1 MAVYDH
7 AKIRFTIIQGTLARQ
22 LIIIVFFQ
30 GTDFR
35 HASEWLLAQ
44 PGGLTLGFALRLVNF
59 LSPVHIIFCENIAE
73 NLYTEQRRRRI
84 ERKCADTI
92 GTVLVPRAGHF
103 QC

>member
-1 MAVYDH
+1 V
-7 AKIRFTIIQGTLARQ
+7 
-22 LIIIVFFQ
+22 
-30 GTDFR
+30 
-35 HASEWLLAQ
+35 AQ

-73 NLYTEQRRRRI
+73 SLYTERRRRRI